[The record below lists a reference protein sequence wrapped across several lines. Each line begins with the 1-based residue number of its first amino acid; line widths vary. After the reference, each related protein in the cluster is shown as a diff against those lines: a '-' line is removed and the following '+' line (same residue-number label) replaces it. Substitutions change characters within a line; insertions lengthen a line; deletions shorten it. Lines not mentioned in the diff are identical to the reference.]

1 MRFLLFFFAVLIP
14 SMGFGQTAKSGKG
27 VDRKTLVGQ
36 KIPGYTHKKIEGFD
50 CLVHEEVLKNNDDSK
65 WERSPLDVLEL
76 ELGTVSRVLP
86 KKVENVLHSVVVW
99 IEWHDTQDRDIQTSV
114 AKYYGVSGGSRLG
127 WSLAEKKH
135 PGKANNVEV
144 ISMKSLT
151 EEHQPKQKFDR
162 CVLLHE
168 FAHAIH
174 FHIVGPNNPIVGQTY
189 AKAIQRGL
197 YDSAR
202 DVNDRVIRPYART
215 SEQEYF
221 AELTC
226 NYLNKLHY
234 FPFTRDELKK
244 HDADGYSMME
254 KTWGKPETIEKQIRQ
269 ENELAAGIKLNAARK
284 LLAEKKLADAKAT
297 LTKIMDWFP
306 KSAAAKDAAKLLEK
320 TNEGK

>member
-1 MRFLLFFFAVLIP
+1 MRSFLMMAVALLP
-14 SMGFGQTAKSGKG
+14 SVTWGQSVKSGKG
-27 VDRKTLVGQ
+27 VDRKTLVAQ

-50 CLVHEEVLKNNDDSK
+50 CLIHDEVLRNNDDSK

-127 WSLAEKKH
+127 WSLTEKKH

-168 FAHAIH
+168 FAHAVH

-189 AKAIQRGL
+189 ARAMQRGL
-197 YDSAR
+197 YDSAK
-202 DVNDRVIRPYART
+202 DVHDRIIKPYART

-269 ENELAAGIKLNAARK
+269 ENELAAGARLTAA
-284 LLAEKKLADAKAT
+284 KKLIADKKTAEAKAA
-297 LTKIMDWFP
+297 LTKIIDWFP
-306 KSAAAKDAAKLLEK
+306 KSTTAKEAGKLREK
-320 TNEGK
+320 LND